1 MFKKIIALAAI
12 ISLPLFA
19 AALAVFLLSSD
30 RAVLKVC
37 STIGA
42 WSLIAFVISFAYIM
56 IASAGSGPGH
66 SYWNGFYNDED
77 EDSDEDGDSDD

>member
-19 AALAVFLLSSD
+19 AALTVFLLSSD

-42 WSLIAFVISFAYIM
+42 WSLIAFVISFA
-56 IASAGSGPGH
+56 
-66 SYWNGFYNDED
+66 
-77 EDSDEDGDSDD
+77 

>member
-37 STIGA
+37 STICA
-42 WSLIAFVISFAYIM
+42 WSMVAFVISFAYIM
-56 IASAGSGPGH
+56 MASAGSGPGH
-66 SYWNGFYNDED
+66 SWWNGFYNDG
-77 EDSDEDGDSDD
+77 DEDGDSDD